1 MYILPFLL
9 ALAIYAGNV
18 LFQNQ
23 QTAAEQSQTS
33 YTEVVAENLAMYRN
47 YVVAYARANPGVT
60 GAVPDTS
67 LGLPAGFNKFSIIS
81 NYAAGG
87 LGYVYIVQAQ
97 APAGLASTLQSNQSG
112 DLFIGFKKNGLLV
125 TPSGGTSPIAL
136 PPVIPD
142 GSLVYATN

>member
-1 MYILPFLL
+1 MYLLPFLI
-9 ALAIYAGNV
+9 ALLIYGGNI

-23 QTAAEQSQTS
+23 QTTAEQSQTS
-33 YTEVVAENLAMYRN
+33 YTQVVAESMAMYRN

-60 GAVPDTS
+60 GTVPDTS
-67 LGLPAGFNKFSIIS
+67 LGLPAGFNKINIIS

-87 LGYVYIVQAQ
+87 LGYAYVTQAQ
-97 APAGLASTLQSNQSG
+97 TPAGLASTLQSNQSG
-112 DLFIGFKKNGLLV
+112 DLFIGFKKNGVLV

-136 PPVIPD
+136 PAAIPD